1 MNVLGVIF
9 DSKLNWQPHV
19 AMAIVKA
26 KKSLF
31 ALRLLRKYFDNKE
44 MRLLLDAHFY
54 SILYYNAVI
63 WLTPNLRSDLKQ
75 SLLSI
80 SANALRSC
88 LMHNGYDIS
97 FEKLHKTHVK
107 CTPTQVMSYQ
117 MALNLHR
124 TLNFEAHELTFE
136 TITILDQIICTRRQS
151 RFQIIRNCNN
161 KIGCNTTAN
170 KLYHMNN
177 LLELKWLN
185 LTFLQFKRL
194 AKSLFLKYGKT

>member
-19 AMAIVKA
+19 ATSIVKA

-31 ALRLLRKYFDNKE
+31 ALRLLRKYFNNKE
-44 MRLLLDAHFY
+44 MCLLLDAHFY
-54 SILYYNAVI
+54 SVLYYNALI

-88 LMHNGYDIS
+88 LMHDGFDIS

-117 MALNLHR
+117 LALNLHR
-124 TLNFEAHELTFE
+124 TLNFEAFEPDHE
-136 TITILDQIICTRRQS
+136 TITILDQIICTRRQ
-151 RFQIIRNCNN
+151 RNFQMIRNCNS
-161 KIGCNTTAN
+161 KIGLNTTAN
-170 KLYHMNN
+170 KFQVVRR
-177 LLELKWLN
+177 WV
-185 LTFLQFKRL
+185 FKS
-194 AKSLFLKYGKT
+194 KFPFF